1 MISLHGCLDARG
13 EARAMKKTSRALVGT
28 VVRSL
33 DGRGRIAQEALP
45 APSAPEPLEL
55 PEPVAAA
62 PEAEEAT
69 DFAALETA
77 AGVW

>member
-1 MISLHGCLDARG
+1 MMPG
-13 EARAMKKTSRALVGT
+13 
-28 VVRSL
+28 
-33 DGRGRIAQEALP
+33 LP
-45 APSAPEPLEL
+45 PKAPEPSAPEPLEL